1 MAGLKIKKDDLVT
14 VTSGKYRGKQG
25 KILRTLPAENQVV
38 VEGVNMVK
46 RHRKPVTQRDPGGIV
61 DVIKPLPTANVML
74 VCPSCGKTSRV
85 GVVKEDGKK
94 MRVCKNCQAKF

>member
-1 MAGLKIKKDDLVT
+1 MAGLKIKKDDMVA
-14 VTSGKYRGKQG
+14 VTSGKFRGKQG
-25 KILRTLPAENQVV
+25 KILRTLPADNKVV

-46 RHRKPVTQRDPGGIV
+46 RHRKPVTQSDPGGIV

-85 GVVKEDGKK
+85 GLVKEDGKK
-94 MRVCKNCQAKF
+94 MRVCKKCQAKF

>member
-1 MAGLKIKKDDLVT
+1 MAGLKIKKDDVVA
-14 VTSGKYRGKQG
+14 VTSGKFRGKQG
-25 KILRTLPAENQVV
+25 KILRTLPSQNMVV

-61 DVIKPLPTANVML
+61 DVIKPLPTANVIL
-74 VCPSCGKTSRV
+74 VCPACGKTSRV

-94 MRVCKNCQAKF
+94 MRVCKKCQAKF

>member
-1 MAGLKIKKDDLVT
+1 MAGLKIKKDDMVA
-14 VTSGKYRGKQG
+14 VTSGKFRGKQG
-25 KILRTLPAENQVV
+25 KILRTLPADNKVV

-85 GVVKEDGKK
+85 NIVKEDGKK
-94 MRVCKNCQAKF
+94 MRVCKKCQAKF